1 MPTLLLIPLALGLQH
16 SVSHAMA
23 GRQGAVV
30 VMDVASGKVLAGYRR
45 DVAERRAVK
54 PGSTIKPFTLLAL
67 LKTGAAGE
75 TACRRTLVIG
85 SRNLS
90 CSHPPV
96 PGRLSASEALAYSCN
111 FWFAGMARRLDPEA
125 LAATLRSAG
134 FTVSEAATTPEGL
147 QLQALGE
154 AGVLT
159 TPAALAAAYRK
170 LAQSAPPLVLQ
181 GLMDAANYGTARLAK
196 PDGGFEV
203 AGKTGTATSEGRIYK
218 HGWFAGWAPARNPQI
233 VVVVFI
239 EQGQG
244 GADAAPIARKVFEAW
259 QRAR

>member
-1 MPTLLLIPLALGLQH
+1 MPTLLLLPLAFALQH
-16 SVSHAMA
+16 SVSQAMA
-23 GRQGAVV
+23 RRQGAVV
-30 VMDVASGKVLAGYRR
+30 VMEVVSGKVLAEYHP
-45 DVAERRAVK
+45 DIAEHRAVK

-75 TACRRTLVIG
+75 MPCGRTLVIG

-111 FWFAGMARRLDPEA
+111 FWFAGMAKRLPPGA
-125 LAATLRSAG
+125 LTETLRTAG
-134 FTVSEAATTPEGL
+134 FTVSEAATTPDGL

-154 AGVLT
+154 ADLLS
-159 TPAALAAAYRK
+159 TPMALAGAYRK
-170 LAQSAPPLVLQ
+170 LALSTPPPVLQ
-181 GLMDAANYGTARLAK
+181 GLMDATNYGTARLAK
-196 PDGGFEV
+196 PDGLEV
-203 AGKTGTATSEGRIYK
+203 AGKTGTATSEDRIYK
-218 HGWFAGWAPARNPQI
+218 HGWFAGWAPARNPRI

-244 GADAAPIARKVFEAW
+244 GGDAAPVARKVFEAW
-259 QRAR
+259 QHER